1 MMRGRLMKLFS
12 RRRKSNRF
20 LELLIEQAEFT
31 VEGMEALRQYMRQPD
46 RAIAEKVSRIESEE
60 DEVRRILIDELNRTF
75 VTPFD
80 REDIFALSLTIDDIL
95 DYAEETVDRMVTLNV
110 EPNQYLERMVSLLTD
125 AAVEILRGVS
135 ELVDHPNVANDH
147 AVRAK
152 ALENR
157 VEKVYREALA
167 DLFRDPEDLN
177 GVMEILKL
185 REIYRHLSNAADR
198 GDQAANVI
206 GDIVV
211 KWQ

>member
-1 MMRGRLMKLFS
+1 MKLFT
-12 RRRKSNRF
+12 RRRKPNRF
-20 LELLIEQAEFT
+20 LELIIQQAEYA
-31 VEGMEALRQYMRQPD
+31 VRGMEALKQYVKEPD
-46 RAIAEKVSRIESEE
+46 SALAERVSQLETEA
-60 DEVRRILIDELNRTF
+60 DEVRRILIDELNHTF

-95 DYAEETVDRMVTLNV
+95 DYAESTVDEMVMLKVKTN
-110 EPNQYLERMVSLLTD
+110 PYLERMVSLLSE
-125 AAVEILRGVS
+125 AAAEIYRGVQRL
-135 ELVDHPNVANDH
+135 EDHPTVANDH

-157 VEKVYREALA
+157 MEGVYREALA
-167 DLFRDPEDLN
+167 DLFKDPEDLD
-177 GVMEILKL
+177 GVMDMLKL

-211 KWQ
+211 KWM

>member
-1 MMRGRLMKLFS
+1 MKFFS
-12 RRRKSNRF
+12 RRKKDNRF
-20 LELLIEQAEFT
+20 LELLGKQAEYT
-31 VEGMEALRQYMRQPD
+31 VEGMEALKIYMKQPD
-46 RAIAEKVSRIESEE
+46 STIAEQMSTIESEA
-60 DEVRRILIDELNRTF
+60 DEVRRILIDELNQTF

-95 DYAEETVDRMVTLNV
+95 DYAEETIDRMVTLKV
-110 EPNQYLERMVSLLTD
+110 EPNQYIERMVTLLTD
-125 AAVEILRGVS
+125 ASMEIYRGVS
-135 ELVDHPNVANDH
+135 ELMEHPNVANDH

-157 VEKVYREALA
+157 VEQVYREALA

-211 KWQ
+211 KWL

>member
-1 MMRGRLMKLFS
+1 MGLFS
-12 RRRKSNRF
+12 RKKKPNRF
-20 LELLIEQAEFT
+20 LELLIRQAEFT
-31 VEGMEALRQYMRQPD
+31 VRGMEVLQQYVREPD
-46 RAIAEKVSRIESEE
+46 ESLATNLSKAEKEA

-80 REDIFALSLTIDDIL
+80 REDIFALSLTIDDVL
-95 DYAEETVDRMVTLNV
+95 DYANSTVEELVMFKVK
-110 EPNQYLERMVSLLTD
+110 PNKYVERMVSLLTD
-125 AAVEILRGVS
+125 AATEIYRSVLR
-135 ELVDHPNVANDH
+135 LQDHPNVANDH

-157 VEKVYREALA
+157 VETVYREALA
-167 DLFRDPEDLN
+167 NLFVQPDDLN

-198 GDQAANVI
+198 GDQAANAI

-211 KWQ
+211 KWL

>member
-1 MMRGRLMKLFS
+1 MKLFS

-31 VEGMEALRQYMRQPD
+31 VEGMEALKQYMRQPD
-46 RAIAEKVSRIESEE
+46 GTIAEKVSRIESEE

-110 EPNQYLERMVSLLTD
+110 DPNQYLERMVTLLSD

-157 VEKVYREALA
+157 VEQVYREALA

>member
-1 MMRGRLMKLFS
+1 MKFF
-12 RRRKSNRF
+12 RRRKKDNRF
-20 LELLIEQAEFT
+20 LELLIRQAEFT
-31 VEGMEALRQYMRQPD
+31 VEGLEALKLYMQQPD
-46 RAIAEKVSRIESEE
+46 STIAEKVSSIESEE

-95 DYAEETVDRMVTLNV
+95 DYAEETIDRMVTLNV
-110 EPNQYLERMVSLLTD
+110 KPNQFLERMVSLLTD

-152 ALENR
+152 ALENS
-157 VEKVYREALA
+157 VEQVYREALA
-167 DLFRDPEDLN
+167 DLFRDPKDLD

-198 GDQAANVI
+198 GDEAANVI

-211 KWQ
+211 KWL

>member
-1 MMRGRLMKLFS
+1 MKFFS
-12 RRRKSNRF
+12 RRKKDNRF
-20 LELLIEQAEFT
+20 LELLGKQAEYT
-31 VEGMEALRQYMRQPD
+31 VEGMEALKVYMKQPD
-46 RAIAEKVSRIESEE
+46 STIAEKISTIESEA
-60 DEVRRILIDELNRTF
+60 DEVRRILIDELNQTF

-95 DYAEETVDRMVTLNV
+95 DYAEETIDRMVTLKV
-110 EPNQYLERMVSLLTD
+110 EPNQYIERMVTLLTD
-125 AAVEILRGVS
+125 ASMEIFRGVS
-135 ELVDHPNVANDH
+135 ELMDHPNVANDH

-157 VEKVYREALA
+157 VEQVYREALA

-211 KWQ
+211 KWL

>member
-1 MMRGRLMKLFS
+1 MKFF
-12 RRRKSNRF
+12 RRRKKDNRF
-20 LELLIEQAEFT
+20 LELLIRQAEFT
-31 VEGMEALRQYMRQPD
+31 VEGLEALKLYMQQPD
-46 RAIAEKVSRIESEE
+46 STIAAKVSTIESEE

-95 DYAEETVDRMVTLNV
+95 DYAEETIDRMVTLKV
-110 EPNQYLERMVSLLTD
+110 EPNQFLERMVSLLTD

-157 VEKVYREALA
+157 VEQVYREALA
-167 DLFRDPEDLN
+167 DLFRDPKDLD

-211 KWQ
+211 KWM